1 MDEIIVKDPLGGVKG
16 DDLKTTNPFSVDRK
30 RALTDIN
37 LSIDWIEGRKR
48 KSDKTVLQR
57 MRDGT
62 WGKEEKIPN
71 WEPSADSEFDGI
83 DVVLRWAG
91 KEISRVR
98 NVSKKEAK
106 IALAGVKAF
115 IRNINPEAPD
125 FTNSLVVDCYN
136 VTAQNYNLKK
146 AELIELGEG
155 ETSEH
160 RRHPDVFAGIKGDDS
175 AISQNRFLK
184 DIKRAIKLTD
194 ETLAFLEV
202 AHLNPRKR
210 PPEFRKIHKT
220 AMCYP
225 TYKTTNTHFDIS
237 LIFAHQNILTEKNI
251 PLPRAKIAVASLRG
265 WLRSIDPESP
275 ALADD
280 NINRCYEATKERTKP
295 GRYGK
300 VDDRLL
306 PMEEGGSSF
315 WSSEKHCWVTGH
327 FDKNG
332 NFMPPDWA
340 K

>member
-1 MDEIIVKDPLGGVKG
+1 MDEVIVKDPLGGVRC
-16 DDLKTTNPFSVDRK
+16 DDLKTTNPFSVDQK

-115 IRNINPEAPD
+115 IRNINSEAPD
-125 FTNSLVVDCYN
+125 FTNPLVVDCYN

-146 AELIELGEG
+146 AELIELEES
-155 ETSEH
+155 ETIEH
-160 RRHPDVFAGIKGDDS
+160 RPHPDVFAGIKGDDS
-175 AISQNRFLK
+175 VVSQNRFLK

-194 ETLAFLEV
+194 ATLVFLEV

-210 PPEFRKIHKT
+210 RPEFRNIHKT
-220 AMCYP
+220 AMCSP
-225 TYKTTNTHFDIS
+225 TYKSTNTHFDIS
-237 LIFAHQNILTEKNI
+237 LVFAHQNILTEKNI
-251 PLPRAKIAVASLRG
+251 PLPRAKIAFASLRG
-265 WLRSIDPESP
+265 WLRSINPESP
-275 ALADD
+275 ELADD
-280 NINRCYEATKERTKP
+280 NINKCYAATKERTKP

-332 NFMPPDWA
+332 NFMPPDWG